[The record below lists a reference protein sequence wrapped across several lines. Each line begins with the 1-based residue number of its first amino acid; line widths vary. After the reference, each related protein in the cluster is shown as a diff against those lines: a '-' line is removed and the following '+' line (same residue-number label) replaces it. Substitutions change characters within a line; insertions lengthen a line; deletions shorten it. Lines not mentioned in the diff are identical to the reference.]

1 MGKNRIWKNM
11 MTAGAVFLGILGTL
25 LGLGTLSSFVRV
37 VKAES
42 ADVFIN
48 QSANWTEQENFKA
61 SLTVTAGN
69 LQSLEPEEEKYY
81 LDIGIF
87 SGGFCLFFSGRMAE
101 KRNTGDFKRWKIGY
115 HHQAGK

>member
-25 LGLGTLSSFVRV
+25 LGLGTFSSFVRV

-48 QSANWTEQENFKA
+48 QSANWTDQ
-61 SLTVTAGN
+61 
-69 LQSLEPEEEKYY
+69 
-81 LDIGIF
+81 
-87 SGGFCLFFSGRMAE
+87 
-101 KRNTGDFKRWKIGY
+101 
-115 HHQAGK
+115 